1 MKTCEIIDI
10 NQTCHYNQLFFVDL
24 YRKSMSQ
31 NDNNS
36 MVENKYKSRSLNQK
50 FNY

>member
-31 NDNNS
+31 NDN
-36 MVENKYKSRSLNQK
+36 KSVVQNIIKSQSLNKK